1 MPRLLGHALALAFV
15 LLPPGA
21 AAATQSLPRWLPD
34 GSPYRDVDLSAYD
47 LPDAFTPRP
56 AWRAVPPVPP
66 VRRLVWK
73 GWLAA
78 SKHRAD
84 AARLHFGRALRISP
98 NDRHL
103 LWAYGWAQLNLGQPA
118 DALAEFARQ
127 LALRPGQRPRW
138 LPMAALHRCWR
149 ARPGPALA
157 GGGATQRS
165 RPLGV
170 GRPGPAQHAGLDAC
184 RAGPAAPVAAV
195 AAAHPAGC
203 QRTASARALRRFS
216 PCAAAGAVP
225 AGCAG

>member
-1 MPRLLGHALALAFV
+1 MRRLLRHALALAFV

-78 SKHRAD
+78 SEHRAD

-118 DALAEFARQ
+118 DALAAFARQ

-138 LPMAALHRCWR
+138 LPMALALSYTAAGERDL
-149 ARPGPALA
+149 ARRWL
-157 GGGATQRS
+157 
-165 RPLGV
+165 
-170 GRPGPAQHAGLDAC
+170 
-184 RAGPAAPVAAV
+184 AV
-195 AAAHPAGC
+195 ARHSDPARWASDGLALRSTLDWTPAERDLLRRLL
-203 QRTASARALRRFS
+203 QSPQPTPPDASAPPARA
-216 PCAAAGAVP
+216 P
-225 AGCAG
+225 